1 MLNGEKWGNF
11 YSINSKQH
19 SENVYFQPVKTHKTV
34 FLYADNEF
42 VIKYFAKQKKHR
54 IFASP
59 KIVWATNINFN
70 QSGGLYN
77 S

>member
-1 MLNGEKWGNF
+1 MLNGEKWGIF
-11 YSINSKQH
+11 YSLTQKKH
-19 SENVYFQPVKTHKTV
+19 SENVDFQPAKTHKTV

-59 KIVWATNINFN
+59 KRERATNINFN